1 MKKQID
7 MRQLLKEDIE
17 DKSMRI
23 WINVFLFTGIFGLAI
38 SVFILGM
45 MIVNS
50 NQTNAYDITIAA
62 IWLTSSL
69 VLCFMGCCTL
79 WMENIAL
86 NIRQTNLLLKYQ
98 NGIITDKAS
107 TEDKSTDQDNH

>member
-23 WINVFLFTGIFGLAI
+23 WINVFLFIGVFGLAI
-38 SVFILGM
+38 SIFILGM

-50 NQTNAYDITIAA
+50 NQMNTYDITVAV
-62 IWLTSSL
+62 IWLISSL
-69 VLCFMGCCTL
+69 VLCFMGCCAL

-98 NGIITDKAS
+98 NGIISNEAANDDMKTD
-107 TEDKSTDQDNH
+107 EEN